1 MVFSYWSQAD
11 SYYKLLTSN
20 KSTHPMITQLTQTF
34 QSYFASTP
42 LVAFAPGRIN
52 LIGEHTDYQEG
63 FVLPAAVQQGIWV
76 GIQKNDLNKARMYSI
91 DFDQEYSF
99 ALDFI
104 APKAGHWSTYVMGMC
119 ALMKQSGYQVQGFDM
134 VIGGTIPVGSGLS
147 SSAALS
153 VSIGTALSGLF
164 EFKIPKKNIVLYS
177 QKSEHLYAGVK
188 CGIMD
193 PYASAFGVKGNALLL
208 DCRSNT
214 HEEIPVNLG
223 AYSLMLVNTNVK
235 HSLADSAYNKRRE
248 ACEESV
254 RILQAKFPGIK
265 TLRDLDISD
274 LDQVSQLLPIDL
286 FPKAKHVISECARV
300 HEAANALRA
309 GELISFGKLLN
320 ASHQSLSQDFEVS
333 CPELDFLAE
342 KAQALDYVLGSRMMG
357 GGFGG
362 CTINLVKTSELEAF
376 QNALKSPYEQAF
388 NKTPEF
394 ILVEIG
400 DGARVVG

>member
-1 MVFSYWSQAD
+1 MHA
-11 SYYKLLTSN
+11 
-20 KSTHPMITQLTQTF
+20 QLAKTF
-34 QSYFASTP
+34 QSYFATLP

-63 FVLPAAVQQGIWV
+63 FVFPAAVQQGIWV
-76 GIQKNDLNKARMYSI
+76 GIQRNGLSVCRLYSM
-91 DFDQEYSF
+91 DFAQEFSF
-99 ALDFI
+99 ELDFI
-104 APKAGHWSTYVMGMC
+104 SPKNGHWATYVMGMC
-119 ALMKQSGYQVQGFDM
+119 ALMKQSGYEVAGFDM

-153 VSIGTALSGLF
+153 VAIGTAISSLF
-164 EFKIPKKNIVLYS
+164 DFQIPKKNIVLYA

-193 PYASAFGVKGNALLL
+193 PYASAFGAEGKALLL
-208 DCRSNT
+208 DCRTNT
-214 HEEIPVNLG
+214 HQEIPVNLG
-223 AYSLMLVNTNVK
+223 DFSLILVNSKVK

-254 RILQAKFPGIK
+254 RILQSEFPEIL
-265 TLRDLDISD
+265 TLRDLTISD
-274 LDQVSQLLPIDL
+274 LEKVEKILPSAL
-286 FPKAKHVISECARV
+286 FPKAKHVISECERV
-300 HEAANALRA
+300 HEAAAALRS
-309 GELISFGKLLN
+309 GDLVSFGKLLN

-342 KAQALDYVLGSRMMG
+342 KAQSLVYVLGSRMMG

-362 CTINLVKTSELEAF
+362 CTLNLVKTSELEAF
-376 QNALKSPYEQAF
+376 QSALKTPYQQAF
-388 NKTPEF
+388 QNSPEF

-400 DGARVVG
+400 EGARVVG